1 MRFLQ
6 IFWLYGHRIF
16 ENVCWLIM
24 LLIRQRSH
32 VFVVDWSHFFQ
43 HALGT
48 EREVNFRCD
57 RGVESRAL
65 VVHIVRE
72 LLIAHDVLV
81 GARLRLVE
89 RVLTIFQRLIIVL
102 VAKLAIL
109 HIVVSS
115 LHLTYRFF
123 LLLLK

>member
-1 MRFLQ
+1 
-6 IFWLYGHRIF
+6 
-16 ENVCWLIM
+16 M
-24 LLIRQRSH
+24 LLIRQVGH
-32 VFVVDWSHFFQ
+32 VFVVDWSHCFQ

-48 EREVNFRCD
+48 EREVNFGGD

-65 VVHIVRE
+65 VVYIVRE
-72 LLIAHDVLV
+72 LLVEHGVLV
-81 GARLRLVE
+81 GARLRLVK

-102 VAKLAIL
+102 VATLAIL

-123 LLLLK
+123 L